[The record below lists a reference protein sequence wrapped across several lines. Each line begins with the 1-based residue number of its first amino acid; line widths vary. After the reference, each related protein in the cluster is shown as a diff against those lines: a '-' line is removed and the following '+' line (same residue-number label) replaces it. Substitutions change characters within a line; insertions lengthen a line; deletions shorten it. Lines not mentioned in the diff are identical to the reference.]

1 MSVCCHSLGA
11 IMNAVKPSATLAL
24 AQQARDLKEQ
34 GITVYNFTVGEPD
47 FDPPKAALD
56 AAHAAIDN
64 GYHKYTPADGLPE
77 LKQAIAAWHEK
88 EYGFRPEPGE
98 IVASPGAKT
107 AIAEV
112 LMVLL
117 DDYSEVIITA
127 PYWVSYPTMVKIA
140 HGEPV
145 IVTPDATEGYGISA
159 KDIEA
164 AITPKTAAILLN
176 SPSNPSGAI
185 IPPAEIDA
193 IMTLAEKHDIW
204 VITDDIYNKLVY
216 DGIQWDSPAKRAKW
230 RERVIVI
237 NGVSKTYAMTGW
249 RIGWMVGP
257 QKVAR
262 AVARLQGQLTSNPTA
277 VAQMAAA
284 AVLQDQQAA
293 VEVERMRQSFEN
305 RRNLI
310 VDLLN
315 DVPGIT
321 CTRPKGAFY
330 VFADVRELMS
340 SKQFTGD
347 TQLCSD
353 IIEKAHVV
361 TVPGSAFGIDGHLRF
376 SFATD
381 EKTITDGVRAL
392 KEYAMAE

>member
-1 MSVCCHSLGA
+1 MSICCHSLGA

-24 AQQARDLKEQ
+24 AQQARDLKAM
-34 GITVYNFTVGEPD
+34 GVTVYNFTVGEPD
-47 FDPPKAALD
+47 FDPPHAVIE
-56 AAHAAIDN
+56 AAHKAIDN
-64 GYHKYTPADGLPE
+64 GCHKYTPADGLPE
-77 LKQAIAAWHEK
+77 LKQAIASWHEK
-88 EYGFRPEPGE
+88 EYGFRPEPAE

-107 AIAEV
+107 AIAETF
-112 LMVLL
+112 MVLL
-117 DDYSEVIITA
+117 DEDSEVIITA
-127 PYWVSYPTMVKIA
+127 PYWVSYPTMVKIG

-145 IVTPDATEGYGISA
+145 IVTPDATSGYGISA
-159 KDIEA
+159 QDIEA

-185 IPPAEIDA
+185 IPPEEIDA
-193 IMTLAEKHDIW
+193 IMALAEKHDIW

-216 DGIQWDSPAKRAKW
+216 DGVKWDSPAKREKW

-257 QKVAR
+257 EKVAR
-262 AVARLQGQLTSNPTA
+262 AVARLQGQMTSNPTA

-284 AVLQDQQAA
+284 AVLQDEQA
-293 VEVERMRQSFEN
+293 VEEVEHMRQSFEK

-315 DVPGIT
+315 EIPGVS
-321 CTRPKGAFY
+321 CTRSKGAFY
-330 VFADVRELMS
+330 VFADVGELM
-340 SKQFTGD
+340 KRKGFD
-347 TQLCSD
+347 ADMKLCSD

-361 TVPGSAFGIDGHLRF
+361 TVPGSAFGLGEHLRF

-381 EKTITDGVRAL
+381 EQTIIDGAKAL
-392 KEYAMAE
+392 KEYALAE